1 MRSALT
7 GRKPAD
13 QAILISGESGAG
25 KTETTKF
32 VMRYLAG
39 LSLQGGS
46 LQGLEA
52 RVLQTNPVLEGLA
65 MLARCGTT
73 TLRAS
78 ASGFLWTLTSEDG

>member
-1 MRSALT
+1 MRSAHSQGLK
-7 GRKPAD
+7 RKPAD
-13 QAILISGESGAG
+13 QAILISRCESGAG

-52 RVLQTNPVLEGLA
+52 RVLQTTRCSKGLA
-65 MLARCGTT
+65 MPFFTQ
-73 TLRAS
+73 
-78 ASGFLWTLTSEDG
+78 